1 MKKSFRSLLSLSAI
15 VLAASLTAC
24 GQETPAPAASTPAAA
39 KGADAIPESQPVSVA
54 AIKTHARGF
63 TAGSLMSARQ
73 VYVFFDAQCPHCA
86 TLWES
91 SKALHGQAGFT
102 WIPTVLLSKASRTQ
116 GAVLLT
122 APDGAATMNEHEKL
136 LSSKQGGI
144 SAPSDVPAD
153 IDAAL
158 KANTK
163 LLMSFGA
170 ESVPFVV
177 TQDPATGEVI
187 SFAGSMPSDVLAA
200 KLKLTAAPATVQ

>member
-1 MKKSFRSLLSLSAI
+1 MKNSRRSFLSLSAA

-24 GQETPAPAASTPAAA
+24 GQEAAAPAKA
-39 KGADAIPESQPVSVA
+39 ADAIPESQPVSVS

-63 TAGSLMSARQ
+63 TAGSLMSTRQ

-86 TLWES
+86 TLWEA
-91 SKALHGQAGFT
+91 SKALHSQAGFT

-116 GAVLLT
+116 GAALLT
-122 APDGAATMNEHEKL
+122 AADGAAAMNEHEKL

-144 SAPSDVPAD
+144 SASSDVPAD
-153 IDAAL
+153 IDEAL

-170 ESVPFVV
+170 QSVPFVV
-177 TQDPATGEVI
+177 AQDPATGEVI

-200 KLKLTAAPATVQ
+200 KLKLTAAPAAAPVQ